1 MAKRED
7 LAIIR
12 AARAGQAAAQ
22 LALGQRYLFGG
33 NGLPQ
38 SFPTALHWLDRAAQ
52 QQEVEAWILIGT
64 YIQLDVARGATN
76 PLDLCAWYERAF
88 DAGVMQAGL
97 VLAQLVLDI
106 NIPIDE
112 RAALEAYKPK
122 ALQALEAAANAD
134 IPEAQWLLAQHAARI
149 DQTAAALVNSHAAEA
164 DSNAGK
170 MTGGAHV
177 GLPSRSSNASRSSQ
191 MNGADELTGE
201 VAHRAPVSGAE
212 ATGATLSWTARAA
225 DAGIMQAQHS
235 LAQIAWEKRDWT
247 AFLERGLPLAR
258 AVAQQYGGEL
268 AQLHAPSE
276 SLARR
281 VGEANLL
288 LLTRCARALMMT
300 TGFDANE
307 VQQFLELAASADDKS
322 AQLDLGLWYARMD
335 SDGGRIIVGAGSAN
349 YKKAIRWL
357 THAGERGLSEAW
369 YALSRIYL
377 KSEFSQRNLVDMQRH
392 LEHAAEMGHRAAQL
406 ECGVSAWRNRREK
419 LTNDVQAVYWLQKAA
434 TQGSIEAQTLLT
446 KIADRARPMA
456 WAVSAKQQLTR
467 ELVAGHPFLA
477 ARIELALL
485 FGLSRPEALLLD
497 LNQADCGH
505 CLVVD
510 IRTSYARSKRR
521 LVLIETGDERQALNR
536 LARLFE
542 DVDCGPHGPEGNYR
556 QRLYR
561 FKTALPGL
569 EMTDADTA
577 TEDGEEFAE
586 TSNQLSN

>member
-12 AARAGQAAAQ
+12 AARAGQASAQ

-52 QQEVEAWILIGT
+52 QGEAAAWILIGT
-64 YIQLDVARGATN
+64 HIPLEVARSATN
-76 PLDLCAWYERAF
+76 PRDICAWYERAF
-88 DAGVMQAGL
+88 DAGVIRAGL
-97 VLAQLVLDI
+97 ILAQLVLDSSLSF
-106 NIPIDE
+106 NDS
-112 RAALEAYKPK
+112 AALNMFAAS
-122 ALQALEAAANAD
+122 ALRALEVAAHAG
-134 IPEAQWLLAQHAARI
+134 IPDAQWLLAQHAARADRI
-149 DQTAAALVNSHAAEA
+149 TAKVASQNNENITIAAAIDAAQAGRVDRSARHSENPGEIVSTA
-164 DSNAGK
+164 ISNN
-170 MTGGAHV
+170 V
-177 GLPSRSSNASRSSQ
+177 
-191 MNGADELTGE
+191 
-201 VAHRAPVSGAE
+201 
-212 ATGATLSWTARAA
+212 ATLAWTARAA

-235 LAQIAWEKRDWT
+235 LAKRAWEKGEWT

-258 AVAQQYGGEL
+258 AVAQQFGGEL

-281 VGEANLL
+281 LGEANLL
-288 LLTRCARALMMT
+288 LLHRSARALMT
-300 TGFDANE
+300 LGNFDASE
-307 VQQFLELAASADDKS
+307 VQQFLELAASADDKC

-335 SDGGRIIVGAGSAN
+335 SDGERIVVGAGSAN

-357 THAGERGLSEAW
+357 THAGERGLAEAW

-377 KSEFSQRNLVDMQRH
+377 KSEFSQRNLADMQRH

-406 ECGVSAWRNRREK
+406 ERGVSAWRNRREK

-434 TQGSIEAQTLLT
+434 TQGCAEAQTLLA
-446 KIADRARPMA
+446 KIADRAHPMA
-456 WAVSAKQQLTR
+456 WALSAKQQLTR
-467 ELVAGHPFLA
+467 ELVASHPFLV

-497 LNQADCGH
+497 LNQADSGH

-510 IRTSYARSKRR
+510 IRASYARSKRR
-521 LVLIETGDERQALNR
+521 LILIETGDERQALNR
-536 LARLFE
+536 IARLFE
-542 DVDCGPHGPEGNYR
+542 DVDCGSDGPEGNYR

-569 EMTDADTA
+569 ELTDVS
-577 TEDGEEFAE
+577 TEDGERLAE
-586 TSNQLSN
+586 SVS

>member
-12 AARAGQAAAQ
+12 AARAGQGAAQ
-22 LALGQRYLFGG
+22 LALGKRYLFGG

-52 QQEVEAWILIGT
+52 QQEADAWILIGSH
-64 YIQLDVARGATN
+64 IPLDVALGASN
-76 PLDLCAWYERAF
+76 QHDICAWYERAF

-97 VLAQLVLDI
+97 ILAQLVLRDSEALQSAAFR
-106 NIPIDE
+106 DFG
-112 RAALEAYKPK
+112 AKALKALET
-122 ALQALEAAANAD
+122 AAHAG
-134 IPEAQWLLAQHAARI
+134 IPEAQWLLAQYAARSKVA
-149 DQTAAALVNSHAAEA
+149 TSLHPAEYNGNAVNKS
-164 DSNAGK
+164 K
-170 MTGGAHV
+170 
-177 GLPSRSSNASRSSQ
+177 
-191 MNGADELTGE
+191 DELVGSNSAARGLFQPQTMSVE
-201 VAHRAPVSGAE
+201 SDTSGM
-212 ATGATLSWTARAA
+212 TLEWTARAA
-225 DAGIMQAQHS
+225 DAGVMQAQHA
-235 LAQIAWEKRDWT
+235 LAQIAWDNQDWPV
-247 AFLERGLPLAR
+247 FLERGLPLAR
-258 AVAQQYGGEL
+258 AVAQQYGGDL

-276 SLARR
+276 ALARR
-281 VGEANLL
+281 LGEANLL

-300 TGFDANE
+300 TDFDVNE

-335 SDGGRIIVGAGSAN
+335 SDGERIVVGAGSAN

-357 THAGERGLSEAW
+357 TQAGERGLSEAW

-377 KSEFSQRNLVDMQRH
+377 KSEFSQRNLNDMQRH

-434 TQGSIEAQTLLT
+434 IQGSDVAQTLLS
-446 KIADRARPMA
+446 KIADRARPKT
-456 WAVSAKQQLTR
+456 WALAAKEQLTR
-467 ELVAGHPFLA
+467 ELVASHPFLA

-510 IRTSYARSKRR
+510 IRMSYARSKRR

-561 FKTALPGL
+561 FKTALPAAAL
-569 EMTDADTA
+569 TDVGTD
-577 TEDGEEFAE
+577 EDEDAAE
-586 TSNQLSN
+586 LSS

>member
-12 AARAGQAAAQ
+12 AARAGQSPAQ
-22 LALGQRYLFGG
+22 LALGKRYLFGG

-38 SFPTALHWLDRAAQ
+38 SYPTALHWLDRAAQ
-52 QQEVEAWILIGT
+52 QQEADAWILIGRH
-64 YIQLDVARGATN
+64 IPLDVALGASN
-76 PLDLCAWYERAF
+76 QRDICAWYERAF

-97 VLAQLVLDI
+97 ILAQLVLRDNAATQGVVLRDFGAKAI
-106 NIPIDE
+106 K
-112 RAALEAYKPK
+112 ALET
-122 ALQALEAAANAD
+122 AAHAG
-134 IPEAQWLLAQHAARI
+134 IPEAQWLLAQHAARSKLPVAV
-149 DQTAAALVNSHAAEA
+149 QLAES
-164 DSNAGK
+164 DD
-170 MTGGAHV
+170 
-177 GLPSRSSNASRSSQ
+177 NASSKDAQGIGIARGLFSP
-191 MNGADELTGE
+191 
-201 VAHRAPVSGAE
+201 RPVSAGIDT
-212 ATGATLSWTARAA
+212 TGMTLEWTARAA
-225 DAGIMQAQHS
+225 DAGVMQAQHA
-235 LAQIAWEKRDWT
+235 LAQIAWDTQDWSV
-247 AFLERGLPLAR
+247 FLERGLPLAR
-258 AVAQQYGGEL
+258 AVAQQYGGDL

-276 SLARR
+276 ALARR
-281 VGEANLL
+281 LGEANLV

-300 TGFDANE
+300 TDFDVNE

-335 SDGGRIIVGAGSAN
+335 SGGERIVVGAGSAN

-357 THAGERGLSEAW
+357 TQAGERGLSEAW

-377 KSEFSQRNLVDMQRH
+377 KSEFSQRNLSDMQRH

-434 TQGSIEAQTLLT
+434 IQGSDVAQTLLA

-456 WAVSAKQQLTR
+456 WALAAKEQLTR
-467 ELVAGHPFLA
+467 ELVASHPFLA

-510 IRTSYARSKRR
+510 IRMSYARSKRR
-521 LVLIETGDERQALNR
+521 LILIETGDERQALNR

-561 FKTALPGL
+561 FKTALPTLALIDAG
-569 EMTDADTA
+569 TD
-577 TEDGEEFAE
+577 EDEEASE
-586 TSNQLSN
+586 ANS

>member
-22 LALGQRYLFGG
+22 LALGKRYLFGG

-52 QQEVEAWILIGT
+52 QQEAEAWILIGT
-64 YIQLDVARGATN
+64 HIQLDVARNASN

-88 DAGVMQAGL
+88 DAGVMPAGL
-97 VLAQLVLDI
+97 VLAQLVMDTHT
-106 NIPIDE
+106 PIGD
-112 RAALEAYKPK
+112 RDGLAAFRSK

-134 IPEAQWLLAQHAARI
+134 IPEAQWLLAQHAAKV
-149 DQTAAALVNSHAAEA
+149 DQTAVARLLPPVMEDDPS
-164 DSNAGK
+164 AGK
-170 MTGGAHV
+170 LMRVENVGVINYIGRPVESTGEAPPHV
-177 GLPSRSSNASRSSQ
+177 PFS
-191 MNGADELTGE
+191 GADT
-201 VAHRAPVSGAE
+201 
-212 ATGATLSWTARAA
+212 TGATLVWTARAA
-225 DAGIMQAQHS
+225 DAGVMQAQHS
-235 LAQIAWEKRDWT
+235 LAQIAWEKREWRT
-247 AFLERGLPLAR
+247 FLERGLPLAR

-268 AQLHAPSE
+268 TQLHAPSE
-276 SLARR
+276 AVARR
-281 VGEANLL
+281 MGESNVM
-288 LLTRCARALMMT
+288 LLTRCAHALMRT
-300 TGFDANE
+300 TEFDANE
-307 VQQFLELAASADDKS
+307 VQQFLELAAAADDKS

-335 SDGGRIIVGAGSAN
+335 SDGERTVVGAGSAN

-406 ECGVSAWRNRREK
+406 ECGVSAWRNRRER
-419 LTNDVQAVYWLQKAA
+419 LTNDIQAVYWLQKAA
-434 TQGSIEAQTLLT
+434 VQESVEAQRLLT
-446 KIADRARPMA
+446 KIADRARPMG
-456 WAVSAKQQLTR
+456 WALSAKQQLTR
-467 ELVAGHPFLA
+467 ELVASHPFLV

-510 IRTSYARSKRR
+510 IRSFYARSKRR
-521 LVLIETGDERQALNR
+521 LVLIETGDERQTLNR

-542 DVDCGPHGPEGNYR
+542 DVDCGPNGPEGNYR

-561 FKTALPGL
+561 FKTALPGVTL
-569 EMTDADTA
+569 VDADA
-577 TEDGEEFAE
+577 VNDDGEDLVE
-586 TSNQLSN
+586 TTSRARM